1 MKIIKYS
8 NRKYYFPTL
17 KSYINLKEIGM
28 MVRNNAEVEVI
39 DYKTKHDITNK
50 TLKQVLL
57 KYSCNN
63 DTLLHFIRIIN

>member
-1 MKIIKYS
+1 MKIVKYS

-17 KSYINLKEIGM
+17 RSYVSLKEIGM
-28 MVRNNAEVEVI
+28 MIQNNAEVQVI
-39 DYKTKHDITNK
+39 DYDTQHDITNS

-63 DTLLHFIRIIN
+63 DTLLHFIRTIN